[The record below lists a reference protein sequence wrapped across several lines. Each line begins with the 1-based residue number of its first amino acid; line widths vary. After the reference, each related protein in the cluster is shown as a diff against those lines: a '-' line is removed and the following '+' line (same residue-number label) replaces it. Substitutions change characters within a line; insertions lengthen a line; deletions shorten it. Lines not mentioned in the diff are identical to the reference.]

1 MEEQRNI
8 SDGLK
13 RLYGENAVELEK
25 KVVTLLEKYRTLIQ
39 VDHHQLTQEDV
50 ILITYGDSL
59 NKEDELPLITLNNFL
74 IQNLKGI
81 ANTVHILP
89 FYPFT
94 SDDGFSVTNY
104 FQVNPDFGNW
114 DNVAELSKNFRLMF
128 DAVVNHI
135 SKGSHW
141 FQEFLHDNPH
151 YKNFFIETDKNNPEL
166 KKVFRP
172 RALPLVH
179 SYSTPTGKEKS
190 VWTTFSEDQIDLNF
204 SSPDVFL
211 VILDVLLFY
220 VSKGA
225 KLIRLDAVGFL
236 WKKLGTSCIHLP
248 ETHLIIQLYRK
259 ILEQLSPG
267 ILIITETNVPHKDN
281 ISYFGNGHNE
291 AHMVYNFT
299 LPPLLAFSI
308 ITQNVSKLAQWLSAL
323 ELSGDKICYFNFTAS
338 HDGIGLQPVKG
349 ILDDKEIAIFEEQ
362 SKKNKGYVS
371 YKSNE
376 DGTQSPYE
384 VNCTYLDLVSEP
396 DDSAALKAKKFLLT
410 QAVMLTIPG
419 IPGIY
424 IHSLLGT
431 ENDTDSVEKTGIYRK
446 INRAKLNTDQVMK
459 NIHQKGHLRNLI
471 FNAYKKLL
479 EARKKEPLFNPFL
492 SFEVNSFNNKLLR
505 ISKRNENEEFRAIF
519 NFSSQ
524 TQQVKINNSPSYT
537 NILTNESHPAGP
549 ITLEPFG
556 FCWIKNDAIN

>member
-1 MEEQRNI
+1 MKNVLNI
-8 SDGLK
+8 LDSLK
-13 RLYGENAVELEK
+13 KLYGENAVDLEK
-25 KVVTLLEKYRTLIQ
+25 KIQGLLEKYSSKIETC
-39 VDHHQLTQEDV
+39 DHHLSEKDV
-50 ILITYGDSL
+50 ILITYADNLREEGR
-59 NKEDELPLITLNNFL
+59 LPLKTLNNFL
-74 IQNLKGI
+74 NQNLKEI
-81 ANTVHILP
+81 VNTVHILP

-94 SDDGFSVTNY
+94 SDDGFSVTDY
-104 FQVNPDFGNW
+104 FQVNPDFGDW
-114 DNVAELSKNFRLMF
+114 HDIAELSKNFRLMF

-135 SKGSHW
+135 SKSSHW
-141 FQEFLHDNPH
+141 FQEFLNDNPD
-151 YKNFFIETDKNNPEL
+151 YKNFFIETDKDNPEL

-172 RALPLVH
+172 RALPLIH
-179 SYSTPTGKEKS
+179 SYRTLSGEEKS

-204 SSPDVFL
+204 SNPEVFL

-248 ETHLIIQLYRK
+248 ETHLVIQLYRK
-259 ILEQLSPG
+259 IIETLAPDV
-267 ILIITETNVPHKDN
+267 LIITETNVPHKEN

-299 LPPLLAFSI
+299 LPPLLAFSV
-308 ITQNVSKLAQWLSAL
+308 ITQNVSKLANWLSEL
-323 ELSGDKICYFNFTAS
+323 ELPGDKACYFNFTAS

-349 ILDDKEIAIFEEQ
+349 ILNDNEIAIFEKQ
-362 SKKNKGYVS
+362 AKKNKGYVS
-371 YKSNE
+371 YKSND

-384 VNCTYLDLVSEP
+384 LNCTYLDLVSEP
-396 DDSAALKAKKFLLT
+396 NDSTTLKAKKFMLT

-431 ENDTDSVEKTGIYRK
+431 ENDTDSVEKSGIYRK
-446 INRAKLNTDQVMK
+446 INRAKLNLDQTMK
-459 NIHQKGHLRNLI
+459 DIHRKGHLRNLI

-479 EARKKEPLFNPFL
+479 ETRINEPLFNPFL
-492 SFEVNSFNNKLLR
+492 PLEVNIFNNKLLGLR
-505 ISKRNENEEFRAIF
+505 RRNENEEFWAIF

-524 TQQVKINNSPSYT
+524 AQQIKINNSSSYT
-537 NILTNESHPAGP
+537 DILTKELYPVGP

-556 FCWIKNDAIN
+556 FCWIKCGVTN